1 MIELGGWGVVAVLG
15 VGLLVVLRLI
25 RMARRRLR
33 RGLAGVAIAAV
44 LTGYGGAGLASLD
57 LGGFLGSAG
66 EVAGSVTD
74 QIDQIDQVGGSPGG
88 SDRCSGIAGQ
98 KMSLGD
104 APAHVICAV
113 EQRVGSAVSAV
124 RDLPGLPAGPD

>member
-33 RGLAGVAIAAV
+33 RGLAGMAIAAV

-74 QIDQIDQVGGSPGG
+74 QIDQIDQVGGS
-88 SDRCSGIAGQ
+88 DRCSGIAGQ

-113 EQRVGSAVSAV
+113 EHRVGSAVSAV